1 MLLLSTFRVM
11 CMARVQENQ
20 LLVML
25 IQLMALKE
33 VTIMMVISKK
43 VQITKM
49 AFVIV

>member
-1 MLLLSTFRVM
+1 
-11 CMARVQENQ
+11 MARVQENQ

-33 VTIMMVISKK
+33 VTIMMAISKK